1 MSEDPNRGRPPI
13 GEEPPVSVSRPSMEH
28 PADHGH
34 APERREVVV
43 VGGSQAGLAIGYFLA
58 QQGRDFTILEAAGE
72 LAATW
77 RERWESLQLFTSARY
92 DALPGLAFPG
102 DPDRYPSKDEVA
114 DYLTDYARRF
124 DLPVELGSRVS
135 SVSRTNGAYLVELD
149 ERAIEA
155 DQVVIATGPFQTPF
169 VPPIA
174 EGLGPEVV
182 QMHSTAYRSPKDIP
196 DGRVLVVGGGN
207 TGYQIAE
214 ELSASREVHISIGS
228 PQKPL
233 PQRILGRDLFWYLD
247 KTGLIRKTRDTRI
260 GRRLQANEDTLIG
273 SSPRGLRR
281 HGVEFHAR
289 TLDAAGSTVTFSD
302 DTELDVRT
310 VIWATGFRLD
320 HSWIDVPVFDAQGAV
335 AHKRGVTESPGLYF
349 IGLPWQHTRGSALL
363 GFVKDDAEYVAQQ
376 IGSGA
381 PREPGRRLTTS
392 TETRTA

>member
-1 MSEDPNRGRPPI
+1 
-13 GEEPPVSVSRPSMEH
+13 V
-28 PADHGH
+28 
-34 APERREVVV
+34 RREVVV

-77 RERWESLQLFTSARY
+77 RERWESLRLFTSARY

-102 DPDRYPSKDEVA
+102 DSDRYPSKDEVA
-114 DYLTDYARRF
+114 DYLTEYARHF

-135 SVSRTNGAYLVELD
+135 SVSRTNGKYLVELD
-149 ERAIEA
+149 GRVTEA

-174 EGLGPEVV
+174 EGLGPAVV
-182 QMHSTAYRSPKDIP
+182 QMHSTGYRSPQDIP
-196 DGRVLVVGGGN
+196 EGRVLVVGGGN

-214 ELSASREVHISIGS
+214 ELSASRETHISIGS

-247 KTGLIRKTRDTRI
+247 KTGLIRKPRDTRI
-260 GRRLQANEDTLIG
+260 GRRMQANEDTLIG

-281 HGVEFHAR
+281 HGVEFHGRA
-289 TLDAAGSTVTFSD
+289 LDAAGSTVTFSD
-302 DTELDVRT
+302 DTKLDVDT

-320 HSWIDVPVFDAQGAV
+320 HSWIDAPVFDAKGAAV
-335 AHKRGVTESPGLYF
+335 HERGVTESPGLYF

-376 IGSGA
+376 IAAPA
-381 PREPGRRLTTS
+381 PREPARRLTTS

>member
-1 MSEDPNRGRPPI
+1 M
-13 GEEPPVSVSRPSMEH
+13 
-28 PADHGH
+28 
-34 APERREVVV
+34 VV

-72 LAATW
+72 PAATW
-77 RERWESLQLFTSARY
+77 RERWESLHLFTSARY

-124 DLPVELGSRVS
+124 GLPVQLGSRVN
-135 SVSRTNGAYLVELD
+135 SVSRTNGVYQVELD
-149 ERAIEA
+149 ERAIDTE
-155 DQVVIATGPFQTPF
+155 QVVIATGPFQVPF

-174 EGLGPEVV
+174 EGLGPAVA
-182 QMHSTAYRSPKDIP
+182 QIHSTGYRSPKDIP

-214 ELSASREVHISIGS
+214 ELSASCEVHISIGS

-233 PQRILGRDLFWYLD
+233 PQRVLGRDLFWYLD

-289 TLDAAGSTVTFSD
+289 AVDAAGSTVTFSD
-302 DTELDVRT
+302 GTKLDVRA

-335 AHKRGVTESPGLYF
+335 VHRRGVTESPGLYF

-363 GFVKDDAEYVAQQ
+363 GFVKDDAEYLAKQ
-376 IGSGA
+376 IDVGA
-381 PREPGRRLTTS
+381 PRDPSGLTTS
-392 TETRTA
+392 TERGPHE